1 MKAFWNAF
9 RRDRKNLKRSHLKL
23 SNLWTFPIG
32 NPSNLNKIV
41 GNGYRKSLQKIIRG
55 VIYEGPAA
63 VARIKKIRFFIEFLC
78 EAKKLLGK
86 VKATNIHFLLLDW
99 RTAQWILMR
108 IYVNIMLEKYAGVA
122 FINFQSGDPF
132 SLAHW
137 LSKIILLSLYIQ
149 LSLPFRA

>member
-1 MKAFWNAF
+1 
-9 RRDRKNLKRSHLKL
+9 
-23 SNLWTFPIG
+23 
-32 NPSNLNKIV
+32 
-41 GNGYRKSLQKIIRG
+41 
-55 VIYEGPAA
+55 
-63 VARIKKIRFFIEFLC
+63 
-78 EAKKLLGK
+78 
-86 VKATNIHFLLLDW
+86 
-99 RTAQWILMR
+99 MR